1 MTPPLCERCRA
12 LPATLYGVPAEASL
26 SHAPDG
32 TVLDPHRE
40 VMFAVEPEK
49 WMRLCEACA
58 DSLVAARRLAAVF
71 DLATW
76 KGPRDAASR
85 RAT

>member
-40 VMFAVEPEK
+40 VMFAIEPEK
-49 WMRLCEACA
+49 WMRLCEACT
-58 DSLVAARRLAAVF
+58 DSLVAARGLAAAF

-76 KGPRDAASR
+76 KDPRDAASR
-85 RAT
+85 RAI